1 VRGERMLRPLAV
13 VRDWLERNNAT
24 LMAVVI
30 TVIGAALLLKGFD
43 DL

>member
-1 VRGERMLRPLAV
+1 MLRPLGVA
-13 VRDWLERNNAT
+13 RDWLERNNAT

-30 TVIGAALLLKGFD
+30 TVIGVALLLKGFG